1 MNFKHIRKYNESSDI
16 DEDIEELKNIFIDV
30 DDEGYTVTIGKDKK
44 MSDQNESYFII
55 NIFIETIPSLGMGN
69 PYSTDDINSDVIDEI
84 QNLKDKFD
92 KLSTLHNILLNS
104 IKHVNSLGFK
114 IRSYNTLF
122 NTNIPRIQINL
133 TN

>member
-92 KLSTLHNILLNS
+92 KYQE
-104 IKHVNSLGFK
+104 FK
-114 IRSYNTLF
+114 
-122 NTNIPRIQINL
+122 
-133 TN
+133 

>member
-1 MNFKHIRKYNESSDI
+1 MNFKHIRKYNESSEI

-69 PYSTDDINSDVIDEI
+69 PYSTYDINSDVIDEI

-92 KLSTLHNILLNS
+92 KLYTLHNILLNS
-104 IKHVNSLGFK
+104 IKHVISLGFK

-122 NTNIPRIQINL
+122 NTNVPRIQINL

>member
-1 MNFKHIRKYNESSDI
+1 MNFKHIKKYNESIEI
-16 DEDIEELKNIFIDV
+16 DEDMEELKNIFIDV
-30 DDEGYTVTIGKDKK
+30 DDEGYTVTIGKDEK

-69 PYSTDDINSDVIDEI
+69 PYSTDDINNDVIDEI

-92 KLSTLHNILLNS
+92 KLSNLHSILLNS

-114 IRSYNTLF
+114 IRSYHTLF

-133 TN
+133 TK